1 MSTSQAQDGLPEPD
15 EHDYPLHLLAA
26 IPGITPWALLP
37 GTYAGLRAAL
47 DEARRLAGEHGWTV
61 RVNDRHG
68 VHWRTRTPPGP
79 AAQASRRSGTFAAS
93 VSGLAP
99 RAGEPDPAEAEAA
112 SSPWRV
118 HSGPAPYKQRT
129 LTDGFAGQCG
139 PDPQQGDGR
148 WSWSIT
154 DPYTGSGRLSSGTA
168 ADEAAAE
175 RAIADW
181 ETTYTGGA
189 YDPISDL
196 AALIDR
202 SIQQLRSTGLGADA
216 AAVLRRLCRRLGI
229 GSDQPADVIEA
240 RLRGGLPASQA
251 GPAGE
256 TGHRSAALI
265 QARSRYP
272 VGPCPTCRGTGARPG
287 TSPRICPACDGA
299 VRHPGRVTAG
309 NPEPCGECHG
319 RGRIVDDPC
328 PDCSGSGQ
336 ERSRQNPQTI

>member
-1 MSTSQAQDGLPEPD
+1 MSTSQAQDGLPEPG

-68 VHWRTRTPPGP
+68 VHWRTRAPPGP
-79 AAQASRRSGTFAAS
+79 AAQASRRSGTFTVT

-99 RAGEPDPAEAEAA
+99 QAGEPDPAEAEAA

-118 HSGPAPYKQRT
+118 HPGPAPYKQRT
-129 LTDGFAGQCG
+129 LADGFAGQCG

-154 DPYTGSGRLSSGTA
+154 DPYTGGGRLSSGTA
-168 ADEAAAE
+168 AYEAAAE
-175 RAIADW
+175 QSVADW

-189 YDPISDL
+189 YDAVADL
-196 AALIDR
+196 AALIAR
-202 SIQQLRSTGLGADA
+202 SIQQLRSTGLGA
-216 AAVLRRLCRRLGI
+216 VLGRLCRRLGI
-229 GSDQPADVIEA
+229 GSDQPAAVIEA
-240 RLRGGLPASQA
+240 RLRSRLLASQA
-251 GPAGE
+251 RSAEE
-256 TGHRSAALI
+256 TGHCTATPI

-272 VGPCPTCRGTGARPG
+272 AGPCPTCRGAGARPG
-287 TSPRICPACDGA
+287 TSPRVCPACNGA
-299 VRHPGRVTAG
+299 VRHPGLPAAG
-309 NPEPCGECHG
+309 NPEQCGQCHG
-319 RGRIVDDPC
+319 RGLIVDDLC
-328 PDCSGSGQ
+328 PDCSGSGRD
-336 ERSRQNPQTI
+336 RSRRNPQTT